1 MDVAGP
7 AKSVSQLDAAL
18 YFLPS
23 DTLSL
28 MPPATDIRRSPAWLV
43 GITYLPFGLYSGFII
58 VSLQLLLTARGLAVD
73 HIALLQLISLIPSY
87 SSFLLT
93 PLADCGLPRRTWA
106 VLFAAIAAACLAAG
120 SLLMDKA
127 VTGDAIPL
135 ALTLLVGMFAAQ
147 LYSSTMGGI
156 TPSLIDE
163 ADTGAVS
170 AWLNV
175 ANLGGTGLGGT
186 LGILIVQHLTRP
198 TAAIALA
205 AEVFTPCLL
214 LFVMTREV
222 RTPYAVRSMLSLQIF
237 RDMWAVSRN
246 RAALIGF
253 LIFVI
258 PAATFAAQN
267 LFSGLGRDFHAS
279 DNQVTWIVGIGN
291 AITCSLGAFV
301 GGWLCNRMDRRILF
315 VLTGVVSATAT
326 LGMAFGSRTATVFL
340 AGVTLY
346 NLLAGINYAAAS
358 AVAFDIMG
366 IQNPLAATQYAM
378 LMAACNV
385 AISTVIWGDSRGY
398 KLHGATGALVADA
411 SFSLITGTVMLTVIK
426 LYGGSGKRSVAA
438 LEPAEAL

>member
-1 MDVAGP
+1 MYTP
-7 AKSVSQLDAAL
+7 
-18 YFLPS
+18 
-23 DTLSL
+23 T
-28 MPPATDIRRSPAWLV
+28 MPTPATRRSPAWLV

-58 VSLQLLLTARGLAVD
+58 ISLQLLLTARGLAVD
-73 HIALLQLISLIPSY
+73 HIAILQLIALLPSY
-87 SSFLLT
+87 TSFLLT
-93 PLADCGLPRRTWA
+93 PVADCGLPRRTWA

-120 SLLMDKA
+120 SLLMDRA
-127 VTGDAIPL
+127 VAGNATPL
-135 ALTLLVGMFAAQ
+135 ALTLLVGAFAAQ

-186 LGILIVQHLTRP
+186 LGILIVQHLARP
-198 TAAIALA
+198 TAAVALA
-205 AEVFTPCLL
+205 AEVFAPCLL
-214 LFVMTREV
+214 LFVMAREI
-222 RTPYAVRSMLSLQIF
+222 RTPYALRSMLSSQIF
-237 RDMWAVSRN
+237 RDMWAVTRN

-291 AITCSLGAFV
+291 AITCSLGALL
-301 GGWLCNRMDRRILF
+301 GGWLCNKFDRRILF
-315 VLTGVVSATAT
+315 VLTGVVAASAT
-326 LGMAFGSRTATVFL
+326 LGMAFGARTATVFL

-378 LMAACNV
+378 LMAASNV

-398 KLHGATGALVADA
+398 KAHGATGLLLTDA
-411 SFSLITGTVMLTVIK
+411 AFSLITGSIMLTVIK
-426 LYGGSGKRSVAA
+426 RFGGSGKRTPIAA
-438 LEPAEAL
+438 

>member
-1 MDVAGP
+1 
-7 AKSVSQLDAAL
+7 
-18 YFLPS
+18 
-23 DTLSL
+23 
-28 MPPATDIRRSPAWLV
+28 MPPPQAPRRSPAWLV

-58 VSLQLLLTARGLAVD
+58 VSLQFLLSARGLALD
-73 HIALLQLISLIPSY
+73 HIALLQLVALLPSY
-87 SSFLLT
+87 TSFLLT

-106 VLFAAIAAACLAAG
+106 ILFAAIAAACLAAA

-127 VTGDAIPL
+127 AAGNATPL
-135 ALTLLVGMFAAQ
+135 ALTLLVGAFAAQ

-163 ADTGAVS
+163 SDTGAVS

-186 LGILIVQHLTRP
+186 LGILIVQHLARTP
-198 TAAIALA
+198 AAIALA
-205 AEVFTPCLL
+205 AEVFAPSLL
-214 LFVMTREV
+214 LFVMAREI
-222 RTPYAVRSMLSLQIF
+222 RIPYALRSMLSLQIF
-237 RDMWAVSRN
+237 RDMWSLTRN

-267 LFSGLGRDFHAS
+267 LFSSLGRDFHAS
-279 DNQVTWIVGIGN
+279 DNQITWIVGIGN
-291 AITCSLGAFV
+291 AITCSLGALI
-301 GGWLCNRMDRRILF
+301 GGWLCNNCDRRILF
-315 VLTGVVSATAT
+315 VLTGVVASTAT
-326 LGMAFGSRTATVFL
+326 IGMALGARTATVFF

-366 IQNPLAATQYAM
+366 IDNPLAATQYAM

-398 KLHGATGALVADA
+398 KLHGATGALLTDA
-411 SFSLITGTVMLTVIK
+411 AFSLITGSIMLLVIK
-426 LYGGSGKRSVAA
+426 LYGGSGKRSSLAP
-438 LEPAEAL
+438 LR

>member
-1 MDVAGP
+1 M
-7 AKSVSQLDAAL
+7 
-18 YFLPS
+18 PS
-23 DTLSL
+23 
-28 MPPATDIRRSPAWLV
+28 PPVPRRSPAWLV

-73 HIALLQLISLIPSY
+73 HIAILQLVALLPRYTSC
-87 SSFLLT
+87 LLT

-106 VLFAAIAAACLAAG
+106 ILFAAIAAACLATG
-120 SLLMDKA
+120 SLLMDAA
-127 VTGDAIPL
+127 VAGNATPL
-135 ALTLLVGMFAAQ
+135 AITLLIGAFAAQ

-163 ADTGAVS
+163 SDTGAVS

-186 LGILIVQHLTRP
+186 LGILIVQHLARP

-205 AEVFTPCLL
+205 AEVFLPCLL
-214 LFVMTREV
+214 LFVMAREV
-222 RTPYAVRSMLSLQIF
+222 RIPYALRSMLSLQIF
-237 RDMWAVSRN
+237 RDMWSLTRN
-246 RAALIGF
+246 RAALIGV

-279 DNQVTWIVGIGN
+279 DIQVTWIVGIGN
-291 AITCSLGAFV
+291 AITCSLGAFL
-301 GGWLCNRMDRRILF
+301 GGWLCNKMDRRTLF
-315 VLTGVVSATAT
+315 VLTGVVAATAT
-326 LGMAFGSRTATVFL
+326 LGMAFGARTATVFL

-366 IQNPLAATQYAM
+366 IRNPLAATQYAM

-385 AISTVIWGDSRGY
+385 AISTVLWGDSRGY
-398 KLHGATGALVADA
+398 KLHGATGLLLTDA
-411 SFSLITGTVMLTVIK
+411 AFSLITGSIMLTVIK
-426 LYGGSGKRSVAA
+426 LYGGSGKRTA
-438 LEPAEAL
+438 

>member
-1 MDVAGP
+1 MPTP
-7 AKSVSQLDAAL
+7 A
-18 YFLPS
+18 P
-23 DTLSL
+23 
-28 MPPATDIRRSPAWLV
+28 RRSPAWLV
-43 GITYLPFGLYSGFII
+43 GVTYLPFGLYSGFII
-58 VSLQLLLTARGLAVD
+58 ISLQLLLTARGLAVD
-73 HIALLQLISLIPSY
+73 HIAILQLVALLPSY
-87 SSFLLT
+87 TSFLLT

-106 VLFAAIAAACLAAG
+106 ILFAAIAAACLATG

-127 VTGDAIPL
+127 VAGNATPL
-135 ALTLLVGMFAAQ
+135 ALTLLIGAFAAQ

-186 LGILIVQHLTRP
+186 LGILIVQHLARP

-205 AEVFTPCLL
+205 AEVFCPCLL
-214 LFVMTREV
+214 LFVMAREV

-237 RDMWAVSRN
+237 RDMWSVTRN

-253 LIFVI
+253 LIFVV

-267 LFSGLGRDFHAS
+267 LFSGMGRDFHAT

-291 AITCSLGAFV
+291 AITCSLGAFL

-315 VLTGVVSATAT
+315 VLTGVVASTAT
-326 LGMAFGSRTATVFL
+326 LGMAFGARTAAIFL

-366 IQNPLAATQYAM
+366 IHNPLAATQYAM

-398 KLHGATGALVADA
+398 KAHGATGALLTDA
-411 SFSLITGTVMLTVIK
+411 AFSLITGTLMLIVIK
-426 LYGGSGKRSVAA
+426 LYGGSGKRSSAA
-438 LEPAEAL
+438 LNLA